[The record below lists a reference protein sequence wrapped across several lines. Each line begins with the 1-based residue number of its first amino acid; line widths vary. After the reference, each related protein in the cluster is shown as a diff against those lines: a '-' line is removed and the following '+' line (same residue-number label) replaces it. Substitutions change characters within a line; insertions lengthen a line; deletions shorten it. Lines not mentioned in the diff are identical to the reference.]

1 MENVEMMNNSVDV
14 TGQNTLVES
23 AATNGSSGVGFG
35 IGFVAGVGTTCLV
48 GFVKWLIK
56 RRKAKKQVVEE
67 ATEEV
72 VEENSDEEVE

>member
-1 MENVEMMNNSVDV
+1 MENVEMMNNAVEVS
-14 TGQNTLVES
+14 GQNTLVES

-56 RRKAKKQVVEE
+56 RHKAKKQIIETT
-67 ATEEV
+67 AEV
-72 VEENSDEEVE
+72 VEEETE